1 MLNSN
6 RRKRWVGEVLVM
18 HTHTPC
24 FAPDNTHPAHDHAT
38 PTPASRF
45 ISLAERVA
53 VAASS

>member
-1 MLNSN
+1 VG
-6 RRKRWVGEVLVM
+6 RRGSGDA

-24 FAPDNTHPAHDHAT
+24 FAPDNTHPAHAT

-45 ISLAERVA
+45 ISSAERVA

>member
-6 RRKRWVGEVLVM
+6 RRKRWVGEVLAM

-24 FAPDNTHPAHDHAT
+24 FAPNNTHPAHDHAT
-38 PTPASRF
+38 PTPVSRF
-45 ISLAERVA
+45 ISSAERVA